1 MNHLFPRPA
10 RRPPDM
16 HYASAESSLG
26 QEEQT
31 RQEYAALVFFLSL
44 RRRVVLVYLCYFYLN
59 LNINRNIPLMLA
71 ER

>member
-31 RQEYAALVFFLSL
+31 RQEYADLVFFLSL
-44 RRRVVLVYLCYFYLN
+44 RRAVLVYLCCFYLN